1 MKLWRIGTILSFI
14 PLLFSLII
22 AAPISFNTA
31 LPVHEGGLLYRQQIV
46 WTQKH
51 KDPSAMDREMDVV
64 AFPSVLVYGVTAKL
78 ALMGAIPILDKE
90 LKIGSNGST
99 RDSSGLGDIS
109 TTARYQVYERNRKGQ
124 TWRGAVLAG
133 LKWPTGKDKESDD
146 LGRLPPSVQLGSGSY
161 DPFIGTVWSTQWLSG
176 QVDGDFVYRRN
187 NRANSF
193 KFGDVIQT
201 NISYQHRLWPKD
213 LKSKGTPSYFY
224 GVLEVNNVYQE
235 KNEVGSGKDNNS
247 GGYQLFITP
256 GIQWVTKR
264 TVFELATPLPAV
276 QPLNGNAFETDF
288 RLIGSFRIWF

>member
-1 MKLWRIGTILSFI
+1 MKSWRVIIILTFI
-14 PLLFSLII
+14 AQIFSPLI

-31 LPVHEGGLLYRQQIV
+31 LPVHEGGLLYRQQAI

-51 KDPSAMDREMDVV
+51 KDPSLMDREMDVL
-64 AFPSVLVYGVTAKL
+64 ALPAVLVYGVTAKL
-78 ALMGAIPILDKE
+78 ALMGVIPFVGKE
-90 LKIGSNGST
+90 LKVGSTGAT

-124 TWRGAVLAG
+124 TWRGAILAG

-161 DPFIGTVWSTQWLSG
+161 DPFVGTVWSTQWLSG
-176 QVDGDFVYRRN
+176 QTDADLVYRRN
-187 NRANSF
+187 NRANNF
-193 KFGDVIQT
+193 KFGDTIQG
-201 NISYQHRLWPKD
+201 NVSYQHRFWPKD
-213 LKSKGTPSYFY
+213 LKSKGTPNYFY
-224 GVLEVNNVYQE
+224 GVIEANNVYQE
-235 KNEVGSGKDNNS
+235 KNEVGTLKDNNS

-264 TVFELATPLPAV
+264 IVLEWAIQLPAV
-276 QPLNGNAFETDF
+276 QNLNGNALETDF